1 MTMREPMP
9 GGVITTRH
17 ETGLSAKLTGPREAA
32 RLPGIFTQTNIG
44 RFVPATAPMR
54 GFRR

>member
-9 GGVITTRH
+9 GGGITTRH
-17 ETGLSAKLTGPREAA
+17 ETGLSAQLAGPRVLAPP
-32 RLPGIFTQTNIG
+32 PGIFTQTDIG